1 MHEIKTKPVKPVD
14 VESIHRIKG
23 YDAIKN
29 RYPDYLTDESKLS
42 AEAVELLAFPGDEK
56 ELAAIVKDVIARGET
71 LTIAG
76 ARTGLVGGCV
86 PAGGALISL
95 EKMNKVTDFYYVE
108 QADEWRVSAQAGL
121 LLSDLDTMVS
131 EKRFPGLT
139 APPGSNLAETLARF
153 ARDPASYFY
162 PPDPTEMSATIGGTV
177 ATNASGARTYRY
189 GTTRDW
195 VRGIRVLTVDGEIL
209 EIPRGKY
216 FTSPGGT
223 FILRNASGRHTVVR
237 IPDYTLPR
245 TKCTAGFMRRLTWI

>member
-95 EKMNKVTDFYYVE
+95 EK
-108 QADEWRVSAQAGL
+108 
-121 LLSDLDTMVS
+121 
-131 EKRFPGLT
+131 
-139 APPGSNLAETLARF
+139 
-153 ARDPASYFY
+153 
-162 PPDPTEMSATIGGTV
+162 
-177 ATNASGARTYRY
+177 
-189 GTTRDW
+189 
-195 VRGIRVLTVDGEIL
+195 
-209 EIPRGKY
+209 
-216 FTSPGGT
+216 
-223 FILRNASGRHTVVR
+223 
-237 IPDYTLPR
+237 
-245 TKCTAGFMRRLTWI
+245 